1 MKDTANKLESPVFT
15 SLFITF
21 SYSTIT
27 VLQEATH
34 EWMDLCREKEIPCSK
49 VFSMVN
55 TLGEP
60 VKIRDWNI
68 AGLPVDSFSVDNGII
83 VDNSQRWPLMID
95 PQSNHLLV
103 FSSFH

>member
-1 MKDTANKLESPVFT
+1 MKSMTGRNEL
-15 SLFITF
+15 F
-21 SYSTIT
+21 SYLSNSLI
-27 VLQEATH
+27 VFKEATLK
-34 EWMDLCREKEIPCSK
+34 WMSLCREKDIPCSK

-95 PQSNHLLV
+95 PQSN
-103 FSSFH
+103 